1 MKKLNKFFAVLVA
14 LAMMAVLCVS
24 SAFAAVEY
32 KDGIVQ
38 GGTETEPAT
47 GVITKALQMPTGT
60 TTPAT
65 TFKFD
70 WKQITDKTT
79 DGIENTAVKENN
91 KLGKEITITAGQEA
105 PAADVDG
112 VKTVIGIADLVGTN
126 TTNHVDETFAKA
138 GRYQF
143 EVTETANT
151 NGGQNTPA
159 DGIDADANQTLSYS
173 DEKYLVT
180 IDVAQGENGLY
191 VENIAVQKWNSET
204 ETWDAKGNP
213 SSQTTTDGK
222 QLGSDFKFTNTYV
235 KTQNVDNP
243 DGKDPTGPTVDDTGL
258 YIQKKVAPKAN
269 NELTDADKAAPFT
282 FTVTVAKPSL
292 SDKQA
297 YNAKIITIKDTTE
310 GKTVID
316 DTVAAQNVTFTLAT
330 AAQAEADTTGK
341 TVAGACTKEITLKHN
356 QRLVFTDL
364 DVGATYTVAETEDAG
379 YTAAYVKTAE
389 GTAAASVTGLSTN
402 GTITEKDDSVAYT
415 NTSKKDSKPTGI
427 LISNLPYIALA
438 LVAIG
443 GLVAYVVVRRKA
455 DDEA

>member
-1 MKKLNKFFAVLVA
+1 MKKLNKLFAILVA
-14 LAMMAVLCVS
+14 MAMVLSLGVV
-24 SAFAAVEY
+24 SAFAAGYDATQKAV
-32 KDGIVQ
+32 I
-38 GGTETEPAT
+38 GGTEAEPAT
-47 GVITKALQMPTGT
+47 GVITKALQMPSGT

-65 TFKFD
+65 TFKFK
-70 WKQITDKTT
+70 WEQVTDKTA

-91 KLGKEITITAGQEA
+91 KLGKEITISAGQEA

-112 VKTVIGIADLVGTN
+112 VKTVIGIADLVGTDAN
-126 TTNHVDETFAKA
+126 KHVDETFAKA

-143 EVTETANT
+143 VVTETKKT
-151 NGGQNTPA
+151 NA
-159 DGIDADANQTLSYS
+159 DIDAETNKNETLSYS
-173 DEKYLVT
+173 EEKYLVT
-180 IDVAQGENGLY
+180 IDVAQGANGLY

-235 KTQNVDNP
+235 KTQNVIP
-243 DGKDPTGPTVDDTGL
+243 DGKDPTGPTVDDSGL
-258 YIQKKVAPKAN
+258 YIQKKVAPKSGDQ
-269 NELTDADKAAPFT
+269 LTDADKAAPFT

-292 SDKQA
+292 SDKEA
-297 YNAKIITIKDTTE
+297 YNAQIVAIKDDGT
-310 GKTVID
+310 GID
-316 DTVAAQNVTFTLAT
+316 TSVATQDVVFTLAT
-330 AAQAEADTTGK
+330 ADAAATETTPA
-341 TVAGACTKEITLKHN
+341 TVKGACTKEITLKHN

-379 YTAAYVKTAE
+379 YKAAYVKTAN
-389 GTAAASVTGLSTN
+389 GAATSVEGLSTN

>member
-1 MKKLNKFFAVLVA
+1 MKKLNKLFAILVA
-14 LAMMAVLCVS
+14 MAMVLSLGVV
-24 SAFAAVEY
+24 SAFAAAGYDETQGAV
-32 KDGIVQ
+32 I
-38 GGTETEPAT
+38 GGTEADPAT
-47 GVITKALQMPTGT
+47 GVITKALQMPSGT

-65 TFKFD
+65 TFKFN
-70 WKQITDKTT
+70 WEQVTNKTD
-79 DGIENTAVKENN
+79 DGIEATPVKANN

-105 PAADVDG
+105 PAADVAS

-126 TTNHVDETFAKA
+126 TTKHVDETFAKA

-143 EVTETANT
+143 EVTETSNT

-159 DGIDADANQTLSYS
+159 DGIDADENQTLSYS

-204 ETWDAKGNP
+204 ETWGAKGNP

-235 KTQNVDNP
+235 KTQNVIP
-243 DGKDPTGPTVDDTGL
+243 DGKDPSGPTVDDSGL
-258 YIQKKVAPKAN
+258 YIQKKVAPKSGDQ
-269 NELTDADKAAPFT
+269 LTDADKAAPFT

-292 SDKQA
+292 SDKEA
-297 YNAKIITIKDTTE
+297 YNAQIVAIKDDGT
-310 GKTVID
+310 GID
-316 DTVAAQNVTFTLAT
+316 TSVAAQDVVFTLAT
-330 AAQAEADTTGK
+330 ADAAATETTPA
-341 TVAGACTKEITLKHN
+341 TVKGACTKEITLKHN